1 MQSVIDIWEKD
12 RDVTKIGSTE
22 RKFRNKM
29 RRICEED
36 DCYLDKDCTFK
47 RDLRKG
53 DNDEELVVT
62 SDHIKL
68 KGKLLYVVQ
77 RVWQ

>member
-1 MQSVIDIWEKD
+1 MIDIWEKD

-36 DCYLDKDCTFK
+36 GCYLDKDCTFK